1 MMIGK
6 LTARWAFIGAAL
18 TVLVVFA
25 GCSGGNPNVGK
36 AESALKQRDYESALA
51 SIETALQQDST
62 DTDAYL
68 MRARVLR
75 QMADSTMPPDE
86 YKSLHR
92 RAHEAEEQALAI
104 DADLRSEV
112 MDVRKRVYEREAGLG
127 KLAYNRAN
135 KEENQDL
142 YRRAVS
148 YYGAAGIAQTDSAQA
163 VLNEAFARLRI
174 GQRKAVIPVLAE
186 YVERA
191 DTVSRTAYKLLGQLY
206 ISNGQSDRAVELLE
220 EGTLAHPSARE
231 LQALRL
237 NAYNRAGDMDEA
249 LDAYRKQ
256 IDQRPKNPTYR
267 YNYGAL
273 LLEAERYDDAIEQL
287 RTAVEL
293 HPEHVGSQYNLGAA
307 YVNAALAQDDSIAAL
322 ENRERTETEADTTS
336 RDERIDTF
344 VQTRD
349 SLFNAAVPPLERARK
364 MGDASGAVR
373 RDACRALLV
382 AYVQTNRPNK
392 AAQVEGCTDFSQ
404 ANP

>member
-6 LTARWAFIGAAL
+6 LTARWALIGLGL
-18 TVLVVFA
+18 TVTVVFA
-25 GCSGGNPNVGK
+25 GCSGSNPNVGK
-36 AESALKQRDYESALA
+36 AESALKQGDYRSALA

-68 MRARVLR
+68 LRARVLR
-75 QMADSTMPPDE
+75 QKADSTMPPDE
-86 YKSLHR
+86 YKDLHR
-92 RAHEAEEQALAI
+92 RARQAEEQALAI
-104 DADLRSEV
+104 DADLRSDV
-112 MDVRKRVYEREAGLG
+112 MDVRKQVYDREVGLG
-127 KLAYNRAN
+127 KLTYNRAN
-135 KEENQDL
+135 KTETQDL

-148 YYGAAGIAQTDSAQA
+148 HYGAAGMTRTDSARP

-174 GQRKAVIPVLAE
+174 GQRKAVIPVLEE
-186 YVERA
+186 YAERA
-191 DTVSRTAYKLLGQLY
+191 DTASRTAYKLLGQLY
-206 ISNGQSDRAVELLE
+206 VSNGQPDRAVELLE
-220 EGTLAHPSARE
+220 EGTLAHPSDRE

-237 NAYNRAGDMDEA
+237 NAYTQAGNVDEA

-256 IDQRPKNPTYR
+256 IDKRPKNPTYR

-293 HPEHVGSQYNLGAA
+293 KPEHVGSQYNLGAA

-322 ENRERTETEADTTS
+322 EKGERPEPEADTTT
-336 RDERIDTF
+336 REQRMDTF
-344 VQTRD
+344 VQKRD

-364 MGDASGAVR
+364 MGDASGTIQ

-382 AYVQTNRPNK
+382 AYVQTRRPNK

-404 ANP
+404 AKP